1 MWVYVQR
8 FHYEIHSGIISPSCL
23 RKKKLEAV
31 TLRQKIPALAIFWAI
46 QALTYFLI
54 PLKFAFEP
62 TLVSYTRVD
71 QAIPFVLWTI
81 VIYVTFYLQISLMFL
96 LAESRK
102 ALREIFI
109 LYFWGG
115 CLLSAFYFLM
125 PTVHHYP
132 NPVPECCGV
141 LEWIFLKIRYLD
153 VAANQF
159 PSGHT
164 LFSLIGPFYMLASGR
179 KTKGW
184 LFLIWGLAITA
195 STLTVKQHN
204 AYDAVAGI
212 SFAAALGYAFGRYYS
227 KPAAV

>member
-1 MWVYVQR
+1 M
-8 FHYEIHSGIISPSCL
+8 EP
-23 RKKKLEAV
+23 V
-31 TLRQKIPALAIFWAI
+31 TLRQKIPALVAFWVI

-54 PLKFAFEP
+54 PMKFAFEP
-62 TLVSYTRVD
+62 TLVSYTRID

-81 VIYVTFYLQISLMFL
+81 VVYATFYAQVSLMFL

-102 ALREIFI
+102 ALREIFAV
-109 LYFWGG
+109 YFWGG

-125 PTVHHYP
+125 PTVHDY
-132 NPVPECCGV
+132 PVPVQGCCGV
-141 LEWIFLKIRYLD
+141 LEWIFLKIRHID

-164 LFSLIGPFYMLASGR
+164 LLSLIGPFYMLASGR
-179 KTKGW
+179 KMKGW

-212 SFAAALGYAFGRYYS
+212 SFAWVFGYVFGRYFS
-227 KPAAV
+227 KPAVQPVVSK